1 MQAESD
7 AALADGEAGK
17 PMNTM
22 HILTD
27 KKYSKNSPNITT
39 PPPHLNKESRQD
51 FVLFCDLIFPR
62 VCCAII

>member
-27 KKYSKNSPNITT
+27 KIGT
-39 PPPHLNKESRQD
+39 Q
-51 FVLFCDLIFPR
+51 VLAAVKLPWKLINL
-62 VCCAII
+62 AKLA

>member
-27 KKYSKNSPNITT
+27 KKIFEKFSKHHNSPT
-39 PPPHLNKESRQD
+39 PLE
-51 FVLFCDLIFPR
+51 
-62 VCCAII
+62 